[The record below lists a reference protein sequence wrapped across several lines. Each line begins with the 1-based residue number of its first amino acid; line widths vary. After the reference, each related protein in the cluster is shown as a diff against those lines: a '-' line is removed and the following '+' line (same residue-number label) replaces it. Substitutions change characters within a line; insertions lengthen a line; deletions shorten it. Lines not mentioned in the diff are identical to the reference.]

1 MPPRIRLRIAR
12 QECLPPLRSE
22 SFRSSQCSYATA
34 AATAA
39 TTPAPSISQM
49 TSPIYP
55 TPRNSSA
62 QPPSHR
68 PPEFRRSQLL
78 RSYVSLLQST
88 PLILLFQH
96 NNLKAVEWTA
106 IRRELAL
113 AMQKLDQSM
122 IADGRES
129 SAVGTGVKLQ
139 IIQTKIFEPALRIAE
154 FYKPPPRPSPRAL
167 RNMTIPSEKEDPT
180 LTHVLSESA
189 YNAVLK
195 KKGRHPLTPLLT
207 GSLAL
212 LTLPTV
218 SPQYLKA
225 ALQILAPEK
234 PGFPAPTRKA
244 SPGYW
249 DPAVQDGLKKLML
262 LGARVEGRVFDMG
275 GTRWVGG
282 IDGGL
287 EGLRAQLVYML
298 QGFGAGITGALES
311 ASRSL
316 YFTMESRRHM
326 LEGEGKPI
334 DAGGDAPKRE

>member
-1 MPPRIRLRIAR
+1 
-12 QECLPPLRSE
+12 
-22 SFRSSQCSYATA
+22 
-34 AATAA
+34 
-39 TTPAPSISQM
+39 M

-55 TPRNSSA
+55 TKRNSSV

-68 PPEFRRSQLL
+68 PPELRKSQLL

-96 NNLKAVEWTA
+96 NSLRATEWTA

-113 AMQKLDQSM
+113 AMRKLDQSM
-122 IADGRES
+122 IADGQES
-129 SAVGTGVKLQ
+129 SAVGTHVKLQ
-139 IIQTKIFEPALRIAE
+139 IIRTSIFEPALRIAE

-167 RNMTIPSEKEDPT
+167 RSMTISSEKEDPT
-180 LTHVLSESA
+180 LTHALSESA

-195 KKGRHPLTPLLT
+195 KKGRHPLSPLLT

-225 ALQILAPEK
+225 ALQILAPER
-234 PGFPAPTRKA
+234 PGFPAPARKT

-249 DPAVQDGLKKLML
+249 DPAVQEGLKKLMP
-262 LGARVEGRVFDMG
+262 LGARVEGRVFDMSG
-275 GTRWVGG
+275 IRWVGG
-282 IDGGL
+282 IDGGM

-311 ASRSL
+311 AGRSL
-316 YFTMESRRHM
+316 YFTMETRRQM
-326 LEGEGKPI
+326 LEEEGKPK
-334 DAGGDAPKRE
+334 DAGADALKEK